1 MDNGAL
7 EAARTP
13 QTRQYRMEEVEMAVV
28 TDNVE
33 DADDDEEVVVV
44 VVVVLDAGLGIMGGT
59 TGMTAGVR
67 SEYSRESCSPV

>member
-44 VVVVLDAGLGIMGGT
+44 VVLDAGLGMMGGT

>member
-28 TDNVE
+28 E
-33 DADDDEEVVVV
+33 DDDDGDDEVVVV
-44 VVVVLDAGLGIMGGT
+44 VLLDAGLGMMGGT

>member
-28 TDNVE
+28 TDNVVE
-33 DADDDEEVVVV
+33 DADDDEVLVVVL
-44 VVVVLDAGLGIMGGT
+44 LDAGLGMMGGT

>member
-44 VVVVLDAGLGIMGGT
+44 VVLDAGLGIMGGT